1 MPLKIPGYFPHLF
14 AILPLFQSIARH
26 ASNNPLQ
33 RRRTQIRL
41 AQRAYRLR
49 KENTINQLK
58 EHVTSLQETIE
69 EMSKAFL
76 AFNDNA
82 MNSGILQVR
91 PELARQLKA
100 TTERFINLT
109 KTASKS
115 SDDEHEGSDADS
127 HDESQISRQPQQNFR
142 KSNVSNE
149 LRSSSPEDVP
159 RQQEVL
165 PLGYVQIMD
174 DSSDALTP
182 GMPDAAMLDLSM
194 PSMTNDLLPTTNGNY
209 GIDSL
214 LQAAGVPYDKL
225 QPRDF
230 NSQVFSVESLELPSA
245 ADPTNLSDLR
255 NLSVNQEIPPAY
267 TYSFQETRFAKR
279 LHRATLERGFH
290 LLSTAHLRP
299 AAFSHV
305 FRLSLLYN
313 TRDALLARFK
323 YKLSLPPDAPLEY
336 YNTPFI
342 HLGGAGLHYSKRK
355 IANSFVIKPGPM
367 MPGMRQAKALLES
380 AEKAGEGYEI
390 ELDLR
395 EYEGEWYDANDVEGF
410 LEEKGVK
417 IERMGSFAEAQ
428 IVDYGTLRN
437 GGVAARSPASNSNN
451 PFSPPS
457 LSDAS
462 GTNMAGSPKTP
473 LLSETSLELGTSRL
487 FPELDAL
494 NQQNTS
500 LDSSAMGWLMGSGD
514 KTPDFLSSG
523 WADDNHMFA
532 AWGANTNA
540 ADPFGEWSAEAPETT
555 GAGVPKKRTVT
566 IDVNKFINGESLSAL
581 SAVGVGLMSV

>member
-1 MPLKIPGYFPHLF
+1 
-14 AILPLFQSIARH
+14 
-26 ASNNPLQ
+26 
-33 RRRTQIRL
+33 
-41 AQRAYRLR
+41 
-49 KENTINQLK
+49 
-58 EHVTSLQETIE
+58 
-69 EMSKAFL
+69 MSKAFL

-82 MNSGILQVR
+82 MSSGILQVR
-91 PELARQLKA
+91 PELARQLKS

-115 SDDEHEGSDADS
+115 DDEHEGSDADS
-127 HDESQISRQPQQNFR
+127 NSESQRSRRQQQIFNG
-142 KSNVSNE
+142 SLPINNDN
-149 LRSSSPEDVP
+149 RSSSPENVP
-159 RQQEVL
+159 RPSEIL

-182 GMPDAAMLDLSM
+182 GIMDSAMMDVTSMSSMNSNLLSTSNSGFDGLD
-194 PSMTNDLLPTTNGNY
+194 T
-209 GIDSL
+209 L
-214 LQAAGVPYDKL
+214 LQAAGVPYNKL
-225 QPRDF
+225 PQDL
-230 NSQVFSVESLELPSA
+230 NSQVFSVSSMDLPSA
-245 ADPTNLSDLR
+245 PDPTNLAALR
-255 NLSVNQEIPPAY
+255 GQPVAPELSPTY

-279 LHRATLERGFH
+279 LHRATLERGFY

-355 IANSFVIKPGPM
+355 VANSFVIKPGPM
-367 MPGMRQAKALLES
+367 MPGMRQSKARLES
-380 AEKAGEGYEI
+380 AETSGEGYEI

-395 EYEGEWYDANDVEGF
+395 EYEGEWFDANDVEGY

-417 IERMGSFAEAQ
+417 IEGMGSFAEAH
-428 IVDYGTLRN
+428 ISADD
-437 GGVAARSPASNSNN
+437 AAPRSPDTSNQ
-451 PFSPPS
+451 FSPPS

-462 GTNMAGSPKTP
+462 NSTNRAPSPKTPP

-494 NQQNTS
+494 NQNVS
-500 LDSSAMGWLMGSGD
+500 MDSSAMGWLMGSGE

-523 WADDNHMFA
+523 WADDNQMFA
-532 AWGANTNA
+532 SWN
-540 ADPFGEWSAEAPETT
+540 ADPAMPEWNLDDVPRAAPRMA
-555 GAGVPKKRTVT
+555 AGGKKRRRAT
-566 IDVNKFINGESLSAL
+566 IDVHKFINGEWDPFLVCSER
-581 SAVGVGLMSV
+581 G